1 MAWCLVKHRD
11 KLTFYL
17 YLHSPYSSWNTVSVI
32 KTRRMKWAG
41 HGHEDSSRGLMNCD
55 AT

>member
-1 MAWCLVKHRD
+1 
-11 KLTFYL
+11 
-17 YLHSPYSSWNTVSVI
+17 
-32 KTRRMKWAG
+32 MKWAG